1 MFSGRAHVGQDPAGD
16 LSGDNQ
22 RDAVIV
28 SETNVEYR
36 LFADPSRHFP
46 RKWLF
51 LLNKKDDKKKSKK
64 KKKRRKKIKKRKRG
78 V

>member
-1 MFSGRAHVGQDPAGD
+1 MLFSGRAHVGEDPAGD

-36 LFADPSRHFP
+36 LFSDSSRYLP

-51 LLNKKDDKKKSKK
+51 LLNKI
-64 KKKRRKKIKKRKRG
+64 KIIKTNMCFTFADTS
-78 V
+78 